1 MRKRRVSHPAD
12 IHALSTATDID
23 ALYGLEPVFE
33 PGTHSG
39 TEPTCFVTISC
50 PSCGESYAIEVDL
63 TNGEFSHI
71 EDCQVCCQPM
81 QVSVQ
86 LDDQGQLTEV
96 RTQRLDE
103 L

>member
-1 MRKRRVSHPAD
+1 MRKRRVSRPSD
-12 IHALSTATDID
+12 THAANTTDVD

-33 PGTHSG
+33 PGMHSG
-39 TEPTCFVTISC
+39 VEPTRFVTIGC
-50 PSCGESYAIEVDL
+50 PSCGESYAVEIDL

-81 QVSVQ
+81 QVSMQ
-86 LDDQGQLTEV
+86 LDDQGQLNAV